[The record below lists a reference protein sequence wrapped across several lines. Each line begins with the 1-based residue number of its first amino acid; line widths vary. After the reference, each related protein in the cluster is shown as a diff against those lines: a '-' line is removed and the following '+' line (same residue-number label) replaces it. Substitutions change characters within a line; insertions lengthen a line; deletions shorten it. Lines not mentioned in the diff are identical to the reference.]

1 MRENASKARRILHA
15 EFGGEPNFMTPRTLD
30 TGLLSDNIAWEISS
44 GEGLSHNTI
53 YGVTVVT
60 EGGRTSRDSKMSD
73 CFDSHKAASQH
84 IKGLREEVKYD

>member
-1 MRENASKARRILHA
+1 MRENASRARRILHA
-15 EFGGEPNFMTPRTLD
+15 EFGGEPNFMTPSVVG

-44 GEGLSHNTI
+44 GSGVFGKTI

-60 EGGRTSRDSKMSD
+60 EGGRTSRDFKMSD
-73 CFDSHKAASQH
+73 CFDSHKAASQY